1 MVKVIGLTGG
11 IGSGKTTIANFFK
24 EKGVPVYIADDEA
37 KKVMQSI
44 EIIDQI
50 KSVFGET
57 LFENNILNR
66 AKLAEIVFNNA
77 DKLAQLNAI
86 VHPAVKKDF
95 ENWLQQ
101 HKNDQ
106 YVVYEAAILFESG
119 RYKECDYIV
128 TVTAP
133 IEVRIERVIKRDNTT
148 REQVLSRMEMQW
160 NDEKRI
166 SLSNFVINNS
176 NLKIANE
183 EVVKILKI
191 LNIKQNQS

>member
-1 MVKVIGLTGG
+1 MTKVIGLTGG

-24 EKGVPVYIADDEA
+24 EMGVPVYIADDEA
-37 KKVMQSI
+37 KKVMQSESI
-44 EIIDQI
+44 VKEI
-50 KSVFGET
+50 KTAFGGE
-57 LFENNILNR
+57 LFENYILNR

-77 DKLAQLNAI
+77 AELAKLNAI

-95 ENWLQQ
+95 EIWLLKQ
-101 HKNDQ
+101 KKYQ

-119 RYKECDYIV
+119 RYKDCDVIV

-133 IEVRIERVIKRDNTT
+133 EEIRIERVLKRDNTT
-148 REQVLSRMEMQW
+148 REQVLSRMKMQW

-176 NLKIANE
+176 NLKIAKE

>member
-1 MVKVIGLTGG
+1 MTKVIGLTGG
-11 IGSGKTTIANFFK
+11 IGSGKTTIANYFATM
-24 EKGVPVYIADDEA
+24 GVPVYIADDAA
-37 KKVMQSI
+37 KKVMQSDN
-44 EIIDQI
+44 IIQQI
-50 KSVFGET
+50 KTTFGDSI
-57 LFENNILNR
+57 FENKILNR

-86 VHPAVKKDF
+86 VHPAVKSDF
-95 ENWLQQ
+95 ELWLQENKKYD
-101 HKNDQ
+101 H
-106 YVVYEAAILFESG
+106 VIYEAAILFESG
-119 RYKECDYIV
+119 RYKECDVII

-133 IEVRIERVIKRDNTT
+133 EEIRIERVVKRDNTT
-148 REQVLSRMEMQW
+148 REQVLSRMKMQW

-176 NLKIANE
+176 NLKIAKE